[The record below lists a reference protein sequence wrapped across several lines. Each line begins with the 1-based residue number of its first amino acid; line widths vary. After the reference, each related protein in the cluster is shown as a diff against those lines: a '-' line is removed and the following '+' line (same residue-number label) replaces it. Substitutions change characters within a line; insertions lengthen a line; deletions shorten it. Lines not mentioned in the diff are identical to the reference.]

1 MESQKQVGGTP
12 LQGRSSTRVVLAEEQ
27 RQGFGLFKEQ
37 MAARACGTR
46 MRPWV

>member
-27 RQGFGLFKEQ
+27 HRVGLFKEQ
-37 MAARACGTR
+37 MAARACGTS
-46 MRPWV
+46 MRPWA